1 MEEAKKAIKE
11 LGKKIKR
18 HYKRIIQAI
27 IVLVM
32 TLVLLAGALYF
43 VTVDDGTYKEDD
55 WSSTPFAASQYTGSV
70 SVEKDGTLKSGMT
83 AQELWD
89 KMLKN
94 KSRVNEYLKNP
105 EELARLMRAEIVTQY
120 PDTRPNPDEEINWD
134 EVIKDAD
141 LLQGIIK
148 FKRADVDGN
157 KKTMSYVSP
166 EEFQGYID
174 EYNSSG
180 SETAK
185 QNALTHFTLKKATS
199 QSAGGDGVNY
209 NGPALYWPTDG
220 TTITSYFGPRSA
232 PLPGASTNHGAI
244 DIGVPV
250 GTNVYACEKGT
261 VTCASMAGNAGN
273 LVTIDHGNGYVTKY
287 MHNSVFKVNVGDTVE
302 KGQVI
307 ALAGSTGNSTGPH
320 VHFQIEYNG
329 TKIDP
334 LNFKYHNGMGDG
346 TGGFG
351 EDDEEDE
358 KDEKDKEDKED
369 KDKKDDKK
377 DNKKDKNTSAKKAT
391 ATPVT
396 DGDGYRELYTSSGGI
411 TYKHY
416 KQFEGSYAENPYWN
430 GTIHNSGCGPT
441 AVATLA
447 SGIVNSD
454 SNPGTIAAEMNA
466 TYGVTSYSTLQ
477 SEMNSL
483 GMPSEVVQSPS
494 AETIQD
500 YLKNGKV
507 MLVSVTNSTIFTN
520 NSHIMALVDINDQGQ
535 VYICNPGSSSL
546 HGWYDIGEIMKGCQY
561 IVVTDAGKG
570 GVAPSKQNTSNYVAV
585 VATWRQQD
593 TNITS
598 NQSGVGESSTLYSMT
613 TTNVNYEEMVDPY
626 TMPFDLL
633 WALLVVGE
641 DKNFVFELADLVYNS
656 KIEITVHDNLTVNT
670 DIDEWHYT
678 QRTKAEVN
686 ATITAHCNGKSATGR
701 VNKDVHD
708 PDPSN
713 PDKEFVTTK
722 TVVTQT
728 NTLNVVLTKADVWIV
743 KYENEFV
750 YVGASAGDDR
760 TSKVTKPNQAYPIQ
774 PSSTGNSYSC
784 EHIDAKK
791 TELRSKVVTSAI
803 QSDHKTGGAE
813 MEVGAY
819 PVTFDEVINVKYY
832 QRYINIYDNITNK
845 TSTQKYVQGI
855 PVMEEKTDKKSK
867 EPNFVTIFRKKKYK
881 LNKSRIK
888 DAARWLFEIIENNES
903 TADMLDLIKYLLYKA
918 TGVVYDG
925 IESFDFGIFYP
936 STLQTVGEG
945 DYIVHIDKSDPGIV
959 IDDVETLKKAFAGYS
974 GGSKLVEHAQEFLD
988 LQEQYRVNAVFA
1000 AAVSIMET
1008 GGGRT
1013 GHAVNGKS
1021 NWFNIECVHGKSHG
1035 RFETYGSVKESI
1047 EQFYKQISVKSYYF
1061 TAGKFTV
1068 SEIGMTYCENADV
1081 PGGWIESVTGFMTQ
1095 MFNAAGVKPVTSGT
1109 GQQGE
1114 KIIEAAK
1121 SKQGCAYVYG
1131 AAGPNTFDCSG
1142 LTQWCY
1148 KQVGID
1154 LPHNTE
1160 MQKNA
1165 ATKVVPVSQ
1174 ARVGDILWKQGH
1186 VGLYMGNNQYIHAP
1200 HTGDVV
1206 RIANNASGYFTY
1218 ALQFD

>member
-1 MEEAKKAIKE
+1 MEEAKEAIKE

-55 WSSTPFAASQYTGSV
+55 WSSTPFAASQFKGGINI
-70 SVEKDGTLKSGMT
+70 EDDGTLSNEMT

-94 KSRVNEYLKNP
+94 KSRVDQYLDSP
-105 EELARLMRAEIVTQY
+105 EELARLIRAELVTKY
-120 PDTRPNPDEEINWD
+120 PDTRANPDEKIDWD
-134 EVIKDAD
+134 ELIKNPDVM
-141 LLQGIIK
+141 QGIIK
-148 FKRADVDGN
+148 FKRAQADGN
-157 KKTMSYVSP
+157 KTTMSYVSP
-166 EEFQGYID
+166 ATFQGYID
-174 EYNSSG
+174 EYNKTG

-185 QNALTHFTLKKATS
+185 QNALTHFTLKK
-199 QSAGGDGVNY
+199 SAS
-209 NGPALYWPTDG
+209 G
-220 TTITSYFGPRSA
+220 TTTNDPSAVAAGEGVMTDVSQLIIDATNRTGWPGKSLCAKWVNDVYDNSGVGACRHPSAYESYKHHVVSTDRTAIPI
-232 PLPGASTNHGAI
+232 GAA
-244 DIGVPV
+244 
-250 GTNVYACEKGT
+250 VY
-261 VTCASMAGNAGN
+261 
-273 LVTIDHGNGYVTKY
+273 
-287 MHNSVFKVNVGDTVE
+287 
-302 KGQVI
+302 
-307 ALAGSTGNSTGPH
+307 
-320 VHFQIEYNG
+320 
-329 TKIDP
+329 
-334 LNFKYHNGMGDG
+334 G
-346 TGGFG
+346 TGSGTSG
-351 EDDEEDE
+351 PYGHIGIYIGGGRVIDSVSSGVKVWNSLDEWLSWQVDVLDGKQGWLGWGWEDNNKTRGTT
-358 KDEKDKEDKED
+358 KDPNVKQNDNKDTDK
-369 KDKKDDKK
+369 KNDKKDDK
-377 DNKKDKNTSAKKAT
+377 NNKDKDKDKKEEKKQKAT
-391 ATPVT
+391 SVKV
-396 DGDGYRELYTSSGGI
+396 DGDGYHELYTSSAGI

-447 SGIVNSD
+447 SGIIKSD
-454 SNPGTIAAEMNA
+454 SDPGVIAAQMDA

-520 NSHIMALVDINDQGQ
+520 NSHIMALVDVNEQGQ

-561 IVVTDAGKG
+561 IVVTDAGAS
-570 GVAPSKQNTSNYVAV
+570 GVAASTNTTSYTAV

-593 TNITS
+593 TTINS
-598 NQSGVGESSTLYSMT
+598 NQSGVGGSSTQYSMT

-641 DKNFVFELADLVYNS
+641 DKNFIFELIDLVYNS
-656 KIEITVHDNLTVNT
+656 QIEITVHDNLTVNT

-708 PDPSN
+708 PHSDE
-713 PDKEFVTTK
+713 EFVTTK

-760 TSKVTKPNQAYPIQ
+760 TSKVTKPNQAYPTQ

-791 TELRSKVVTSAI
+791 SELKSKVVTSAI
-803 QSDHKTGGAE
+803 QSDHKTGGTE

-819 PVTFDEVINVKYY
+819 PVTFDEAINVKYY

-845 TSTQKYVQGI
+845 TTTQKYVQGL
-855 PVMEEKTDKKSK
+855 PVLEEKTDKKSK

-945 DYIVHIDKSDPGIV
+945 DYVVHIDKSDPGIV
-959 IDDVETLKKAFAGYS
+959 IKDVETLKKAFAGYS
-974 GGSKLVEHAQEFLD
+974 GGSKLVEHAQEFLE

-1000 AAVSIMET
+1000 AAVSISET
-1008 GGGRT
+1008 SAGRA
-1013 GHAVNGKS
+1013 GNAVNGKN

-1035 RFETYGSVKESI
+1035 RFETYGSVRESI
-1047 EQFYKQISVKSYYF
+1047 EAFYKQISVKNYYF

-1068 SEIGMTYCENADV
+1068 SEIGMVYCENADA
-1081 PGGWIESVTGFMTQ
+1081 PGGWIENTTTFMTQ

-1121 SKQGCAYVYG
+1121 SKLGCAYVYG

-1148 KQVGID
+1148 KQVGIN
-1154 LPHNTE
+1154 LSHNTE
-1160 MQKNA
+1160 MQKSE